1 MMSLA
6 MDYGALPPEIN
17 SARMY
22 SGAGSA
28 PLLAAA
34 SAWSGLAAEL
44 RSTAISYGSI
54 VSELTTEDWRGPA
67 SASMAAAA
75 TPYVGVDEH
84 AQVLADTVSNFLG
97 KPRARGWIHLC
108 SAVTAIVAGVALVSV
123 AWIAASPKA
132 GWATLIYTA
141 AIVAMFSVSATYHRV
156 HWRSPTAQM
165 WMKRADH
172 SLIFIFIA
180 GSYTPIALLAM
191 PPRTGT
197 QVLTVVCTGAA
208 AGVALKMLWPS
219 APRWLSVPLYLLLG
233 WAAIWFTGTL
243 LDSAGVAV
251 VALLAA
257 EGVLYNIGAI
267 FYGLCWPN
275 PWPQTFGY
283 HEFFHA
289 FTAAAAICHYIAI
302 WVVVL

>member
-1 MMSLA
+1 